1 MSNVSFT
8 NRQINVNT
16 DQIAASSK
24 RIEPAKR
31 QNIEQNI
38 DVLPAFRREVPFSEY
53 SHFVEIDGKRYNLN
67 APRGTYLNI
76 LV

>member
-8 NRQINVNT
+8 NRQKNLNT

-24 RIEPAKR
+24 RIQPAKR

-38 DVLPAFRREVPFSEY
+38 DVLPAFRREVPFSED